1 VLPIGGYAF
10 QILPEKLEVVVEA
23 VVIVSVYLKNQMSY

>member
-1 VLPIGGYAF
+1 MHF
-10 QILPEKLEVVVEA
+10 ILPEKLEAVVEA